1 MVRREIRRQASL
13 NADETKRP
21 IHLMNLKT
29 LTPIILVP
37 FLVCIAGA
45 QEVKAPRLPNVH
57 RIATAWNSIPEQ
69 TEIWNKNMARA
80 EALLHARFSGQVLDL
95 NEERRN
101 ALEEERRKACVGY
114 YKQAREALLKQVDAL
129 NVLIEEEDY

>member
-1 MVRREIRRQASL
+1 MKSKVLA
-13 NADETKRP
+13 P
-21 IHLMNLKT
+21 IAL
-29 LTPIILVP
+29 IP
-37 FLVCIAGA
+37 FLVCLTVA
-45 QEVKAPRLPNVH
+45 QEKITPRIPNLPRIVK
-57 RIATAWNSIPEQ
+57 AWNSLNEQ
-69 TEIWNKNMARA
+69 TETWNKNMARA
-80 EALLHARFSGQVLDL
+80 EALLHARFGGQVLDL